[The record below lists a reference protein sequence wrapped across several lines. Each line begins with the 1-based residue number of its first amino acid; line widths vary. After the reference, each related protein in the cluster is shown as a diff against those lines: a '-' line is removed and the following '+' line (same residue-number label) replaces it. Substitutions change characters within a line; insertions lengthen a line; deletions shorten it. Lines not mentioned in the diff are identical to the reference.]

1 MKKGSM
7 KLFAVVCMA
16 LALCMAAGQAQAGSS
31 ALNEVLTLS
40 PGENT
45 IREFVIY
52 GELEGSKLGPIEAY
66 LVIGTGDNTTKLG
79 DLTITVKPT
88 ATKTFGS
95 DLDFCLIGFAY
106 PIGGTPVF
114 INVTSAAPL
123 SLVKTV
129 KMKATYGLVL
139 VGTYIKNIT
148 GDVNLPVP
156 FSITFN
162 WAIAK

>member
-1 MKKGSM
+1 MKKAR
-7 KLFAVVCMA
+7 FA
-16 LALCMAAGQAQAGSS
+16 LAVACVCLSLATVCPQAQASSS

>member
-1 MKKGSM
+1 MKKAKIS
-7 KLFAVVCMA
+7 LAVACVCLS
-16 LALCMAAGQAQAGSS
+16 LAMVCGQAKAGGSS
-31 ALNEVLTLS
+31 LNEVLTMD

-45 IREFVIY
+45 VREFVIY
-52 GELEGSKLGPIEAY
+52 GELVGSKLGPIEAY
-66 LVIGTGDNTTKLG
+66 LVIGTGDNDTKLG

-106 PIGGTPVF
+106 PIGGAPAF

-129 KMKATYGLVL
+129 KMKARYGLVL
-139 VGTYIKNIT
+139 VGTYITSIT
-148 GDVNLPVP
+148 GDVTLPVP

-162 WAIAK
+162 WAVAK